1 MNQMGN
7 TEAVKKESLRSEEA
21 GKDIAV
27 LADFIGIYC
36 TEKHPDI
43 EKNQLKVHGRVGE
56 VLAGKDIHLCGDCA
70 KLLRYAASMR
80 LICPHDP
87 KPACKNCPTHCYKP
101 EHREKI
107 REVMRFSGMHLIT
120 HGKLGLIKKYLF

>member
-1 MNQMGN
+1 MNAMG
-7 TEAVKKESLRSEEA
+7 EADMLTKESLRDKEA

-36 TEKHPDI
+36 GEKHPDM
-43 EKNQLKVHGRVGE
+43 EKKPVGARGRAGDA
-56 VLAGKDIHLCGDCA
+56 LAEKDVRLCGDCA

-80 LICPHDP
+80 VICPYNP
-87 KPACKNCPTHCYKP
+87 KPACKKCATHCYKP
-101 EHREKI
+101 EHRAKI

-120 HGKLGLIKKYLF
+120 HGKLGLLKKYLF